1 MTCPGC
7 LSINCDSCNCKSEK
21 RYTVMVET
29 KYSESHYEYSPRFII
44 RGFYT
49 KDIQTAE
56 AMGLKIEKLL
66 NES

>member
-1 MTCPGC
+1 
-7 LSINCDSCNCKSEK
+7 
-21 RYTVMVET
+21 MVET